1 MSEDDKS
8 YTIYSVRS
16 QLLNSYRSQKSKA
29 DIHGKLPPPAGV
41 LSCAVA
47 IQETIGHSGWTF
59 FQRSVAVA
67 MRSPRVCASLSA
79 LGSSMV
85 NT

>member
-1 MSEDDKS
+1 MSEDGNRC
-8 YTIYSVRS
+8 TIYSLRS
-16 QLLNSYRSQKSKA
+16 QLLYSNRSRKVRQASMETS
-29 DIHGKLPPPAGV
+29 PPAGV

-47 IQETIGHSGWTF
+47 IQETIGQSGRTF